1 MKKVLLVEDSP
12 TDALIVQDLLKAE
25 AIEVCV
31 AVTAEDGYRKA
42 ISEKPDLI
50 LLDLM
55 LPDGNGFDLCVRL
68 KKEVSLGNTIIVIF
82 SVKDNMTDITKAFHI
97 GADDY
102 IIKPPL
108 PEILVRKLKLYL
120 GMK

>member
-31 AVTAEDGYRKA
+31 AVTAEEGYQKA
-42 ISEKPDLI
+42 LSEKPDLI

-82 SVKDNMTDITKAFHI
+82 SVKDNMADITKAFHI